1 MYIDTN
7 KDNILKVFQDWL
19 FKSEDRNNC
28 ILPAEIPSYKAR
40 SQDEIFL
47 ANYDKSHIFEYEYN
61 KHHICS
67 LPFKV
72 PYLSIYRAEQI
83 ENSYLCAFKD
93 EGFCLFDSNG
103 NIIIKPHALIEHI
116 GGDFFVCFDDARI
129 EDKYDDEDRTHQYYL
144 VSTSLPNL
152 YFKGKQIASGSYFY
166 NDGYLF
172 VNTNEEWHVF
182 DNDGQ
187 LRFIQDYNGW
197 SIKGNDGLP
206 LIDEYFISIIYNK
219 KIIVAL
225 ISSGCGAWNHSGE
238 NILPPMNE
246 SITIFPDALMYQI
259 DGKTGVSL
267 YDGKQILLPKYK
279 FIKRCVHYGL
289 PTNPIEYPSE
299 PKGFDS
305 DTSDFLSESNSEFN
319 NEDNLYYI
327 FSDQNENLIFTINK
341 GIIGKTSYNIR
352 CHITEDFFLVEQ
364 ENKLGVFSTKDQE
377 LVIPCDYDRIRYD
390 GTIYICSYLLEN
402 TKVFEYKSHDIIYNG
417 ECIFCELEKIFCI
430 DKNFYSVKNKE
441 EGYYFI
447 FCVDDTNNT
456 ISTFTDYY
464 DEYCRNFK
472 GSCHQ
477 VFHKNQVLTEPLGTI
492 NNQRWYFSN
501 FPIFLED
508 NYLLVSLHYFIEYH
522 NFYELSTKT
531 LTDLISE
538 EIKTKVNFDFD
549 EKIKQPYSFNL
560 SVQKEA
566 LFRYDDNSKE
576 LTPCLFPKY
585 DEILQ
590 RKDGNF
596 DVRIGKSW
604 GIASPEGIELTRIKY
619 KEKVYDI
626 VVRDAETNKI
636 GILSDDYSVETIP
649 TIYDTIIYD
658 DDEEIG
664 VYDIYDAPLFD
675 LDLLTH
681 KPIAVGKATKTEHK
695 YDERRNEQSIYI
707 DDYEIFDMWSLA
719 NIKYAIIDCNK
730 NHCVEL
736 IYDRI
741 RIKGSYLIAF
751 GPEIEEFKV
760 NTNIDRYKHLKK
772 RSFVDI
778 YSQSQEKIYSV
789 KDANVTIDLFHHAE
803 IIEFKDDTPFIKKF
817 HSLNEGWDIQFII
830 NQNTFFYPIS
840 ENLFIKYTYSED
852 HTNTKYNVLDRF
864 GQETP
869 VQYMFCTYP
878 IEGWFFAAMN
888 QGDDYVV
895 VLIHQDAL
903 DKEIIVYKDI
913 TLADLLNIVESN
925 GLYLG
930 SKIDIETNEYFDK
943 SELEFK
949 QWITELKE
957 DFGSKN
963 NYFVKDDF
971 GDYFYYYNNYQYD
984 KYWISRKLAEVQLEK
999 EKEDDDNDDNDNDY
1013 SSDYYDAT
1021 DYNRDTWYALTDG
1034 QCGEYPG
1041 SSSADDV
1048 YDGLGW

>member
-19 FKSEDRNNC
+19 FKSEERNNC

-40 SQDEIFL
+40 SHDEIFL
-47 ANYDKSHIFEYEYN
+47 ANYDSHIFEYEYN

-305 DTSDFLSESNSEFN
+305 NTSDYLSESNSEFN

-327 FSDQNENLIFTINK
+327 FSDQNENLIFTTNK
-341 GIIGKTSYNIR
+341 GFIGKTSYNIK
-352 CHITEDFFLVEQ
+352 CHITEEFFLVEQ
-364 ENKLGVFSTKDQE
+364 NSKVGVFSIKNPD
-377 LVIPCDYDRIRYD
+377 LVVPCNYDKIRYD
-390 GTIYICSYLLEN
+390 GTIFICSYLLED

-441 EGYYFI
+441 GFYEGYYFI
-447 FCVDDTNNT
+447 FCIDDINNT
-456 ISTFTDYY
+456 IATFTDYY
-464 DEYCRNFK
+464 DEYCSKFK
-472 GSCHQ
+472 RSCHQ

-492 NNQRWYFSN
+492 NNQRWYFSY

-566 LFRYDDNSKE
+566 LFRYDGNSKE

-619 KEKVYDI
+619 KEKIDSVFVTDS
-626 VVRDAETNKI
+626 ETGKM
-636 GILSDDYSVETIP
+636 GMLTTDYSSEKVP
-649 TIYDTIIYD
+649 TIYDSIGYIYD
-658 DDEEIG
+658 GESRFG
-664 VYDIYDAPLFD
+664 VTNFP
-675 LDLLTH
+675 H
-681 KPIAVGKATKTEHK
+681 RPIVIGKASEIKREFVYRELGYFSDRDYPDTESK
-695 YDERRNEQSIYI
+695 EQWNLY
-707 DDYEIFDMWSLA
+707 
-719 NIKYAIIDCNK
+719 NVKYAILNEDAEFCSDFIYCDFE
-730 NHCVEL
+730 VSDSLL
-736 IYDRI
+736 IGYGDLVDECKI
-741 RIKGSYLIAF
+741 CYSDDIKIY
-751 GPEIEEFKV
+751 
-760 NTNIDRYKHLKK
+760 
-772 RSFVDI
+772 SFVHI
-778 YSQSQEKIYSV
+778 YNQSLEKIYSIEN
-789 KDANVTIDLFHHAE
+789 ANFRIGKFYQAR
-803 IIEFKDDTPFIKKF
+803 IIEHKDETTAFWKF
-817 HSLNEGWDIQFII
+817 YSLREGWDTPIFISH
-830 NQNTFFYPIS
+830 NNFFYPIS
-840 ENLFIKYTYSED
+840 EHIFIKATYNEDYTK
-852 HTNTKYNVLDRF
+852 TKYNVLDRF
-864 GQETP
+864 GYETP
-869 VQYMFCTYP
+869 VQYMFCTIP
-878 IEGWFFAAMN
+878 IEGWFFAARN
-888 QGDDYVV
+888 QGDKYVL
-895 VLIHQDAL
+895 VLLHQDKL
-903 DKEIIVYKDI
+903 DKE
-913 TLADLLNIVESN
+913 NIVCTDLTLDDLSN
-925 GLYLG
+925 LVEDDGLYFRCLQIG
-930 SKIDIETNEYFDK
+930 YKLFDN
-943 SELEFK
+943 LQIEFK
-949 QWITELKE
+949 QWLEKFNE
-957 DFGSKN
+957 DYSS
-963 NYFVKDDF
+963 NYYQEEDQSYCF
-971 GDYFYYYNNYQYD
+971 GDFCCND
-984 KYWISRKLAEVQLEK
+984 YWISQELHSY
-999 EKEDDDNDDNDNDY
+999 KEDRDREDNDSSY
-1013 SSDYYDAT
+1013 SYHDKSDYD
-1021 DYNRDTWYALTDG
+1021 RDTWYALTDG

-1048 YDGLGW
+1048 YDGLGR